1 MSEPLLT
8 NSLLI
13 AQQAAGAKPG
23 QPVSQADKAAA
34 RQSAEEFEAVFL
46 SQMLG
51 HMFAGVETDGMFGGG
66 EAEKVY
72 RSLLVDEYGK
82 AMSRSG
88 GIGIADQV
96 MAEIL
101 KVQEIQAQEPEQ

>member
-1 MSEPLLT
+1 MSDPMLT
-8 NSLLI
+8 NSLLL
-13 AQQAAGAKPG
+13 AQQAAGAKPV
-23 QPVSQADKAAA
+23 QPVSQADQAAA

-66 EAEKVY
+66 EAEQVY

-96 MAEIL
+96 MSEIL
-101 KVQEIQAQEPEQ
+101 KVQEFQAQEPEQ